1 MTNDFGNFYN
11 LVILFTSIFVILLF
25 DGYLPHVDNFHAGG
39 LFMASSAF
47 IIFIDVLI
55 VFGIALADNVLAYV
69 HFLSIE
75 HLEQILDGSRCLQS
89 LLGHFV

>member
-1 MTNDFGNFYN
+1 MKMS
-11 LVILFTSIFVILLF
+11 FTLIFVILLI

-55 VFGIALADNVLAYV
+55 ALADNVLAYV

-75 HLEQILDGSRCLQS
+75 HLEQIFDGCSGCLQS